1 MARTTRRYLLNR
13 VNASLLAAALA
24 LPAGVTSAVAAQ
36 QAPDA
41 GRTEAPVQTP
51 PPPPEPPPPPPPT
64 PEPEPPP
71 PEPPPP
77 EPPPKPPPP
86 PDDPPPK
93 PPPPKPPP
101 PDDPPPADED
111 EDQQDQG
118 EGEDKE
124 TKTKDPPS
132 EQTQAVEEVTTTLS
146 ARRDDVPK
154 ELTASVDAVTA
165 TLRAAETPDTTPQDR
180 GAVTDS
186 AKELA
191 SALEVISDDST
202 PAKVRKQLT
211 VLVKQVPETLEAG
224 QAPDVPPEDRS
235 RLFLVVKRTTGMFG
249 LVADPQTPQSVA
261 GPTMEAIRDTNKAEE
276 QDKGN
281 DETGVTIS
289 SSMDLISDRQIPEKQ
304 RQRLAEI
311 TAEVSR
317 LMKRATDPKA
327 SPEERAEARQE
338 MNDRTS
344 RMKDEQEEAASAQE
358 PPDSPLGEAA
368 EVCTNAVFEAVS
380 QQDLS
385 KGLEDV
391 TPPDWDSTGV
401 KDFWKASDEGN
412 DVLDVR
418 AQLENDQHAHAPFEV
433 APLITGL
440 AEIVEGRDLIGKLG
454 GKPSAHCRQ
463 TAVYLREEGV
473 TVGSWLPSDEG

>member
-1 MARTTRRYLLNR
+1 MARTTRRYVLHR
-13 VNASLLAAALA
+13 INASLLAAALA

-41 GRTEAPVQTP
+41 GRPEAPVQTP
-51 PPPPEPPPPPPPT
+51 PPPPPEPPPAPTPTTTSPPAPPPPPP
-64 PEPEPPP
+64 EPE
-71 PEPPPP
+71 
-77 EPPPKPPPP
+77 
-86 PDDPPPK
+86 

-101 PDDPPPADED
+101 PDDPPPADE
-111 EDQQDQG
+111 EQEEEQEQEQEQQQEQEQEQQQG
-118 EGEDKE
+118 EKE
-124 TKTKDPPS
+124 KTKDPPS

-146 ARRDDVPK
+146 ARREDVPE
-154 ELTASVDAVTA
+154 ELTASVDTVTA
-165 TLRAAETPDTTPQDR
+165 ALRAAEAPDTTPQDR

-202 PAKVRKQLT
+202 PAEVREQLT
-211 VLVKQVPETLEAG
+211 ALVKQVTATLEAG

-235 RLFLVVKRTTGMFG
+235 RLFLVVKRMTAAFG
-249 LVADPQTPQSVA
+249 LVADAQTPQGVREPTVA
-261 GPTMEAIRDTNKAEE
+261 AIRDTNEAEE
-276 QDKGN
+276 QDKGR
-281 DETGVTIS
+281 DETGLTIS
-289 SSMDLISDRQIPEKQ
+289 SSMGLISDKQIPEKQ
-304 RQRLAEI
+304 RERLAEI

-317 LMKRATDPKA
+317 LMKRATDPEA
-327 SPEERAEARQE
+327 SPEERAEVQRE

-380 QQDLS
+380 QRELS
-385 KGLEDV
+385 TGLEDV

-418 AQLENDQHAHAPFEV
+418 AQLENDEHTHAPFEV

-440 AEIVEGRDLIGKLG
+440 AEIVEGKDLTGKLG
-454 GKPSAHCRQ
+454 GKPAAHCRQ
-463 TAVYLREEGV
+463 TAVYLQEEGI
-473 TVGSWLPSDEG
+473 TTGSWLPSDEG